1 MKRKIMLTAALFFV
15 LGLSSLHAQEW
26 SVAQKEVWTNVTTY
40 WGLMAKGD
48 INGFLDYFH
57 PDYIGWDNGSPLPS
71 TKEQS
76 KKWITYAYQGVK
88 IPVYEINPVAIKIYG
103 DVAFVDYYYAMAK
116 ESQDGKKSSESGR
129 WTDILLKQGN
139 KWVMIGDH
147 GGSDKKE

>member
-1 MKRKIMLTAALFFV
+1 MKNKIVLTTALFFV
-15 LGLSSLHAQEW
+15 LGLSSVFAQEW
-26 SVAQKEVWTNVTTY
+26 SAAQKEIWINVNAY
-40 WGLMAKGD
+40 WALMAKGD
-48 INGFLDYFH
+48 INGFLEYFH
-57 PDYIGWDNGSPLPS
+57 SDYIGWDKNSPLPS

-76 KKWITYAYQGVK
+76 KKWIIYSYQGVK
-88 IPVYEINPVAIKIYG
+88 IPVYEIDPVAIKIYG

-116 ESQDGKKSSESGR
+116 ETADGKKSAESGR

>member
-1 MKRKIMLTAALFFV
+1 MKNKIMLTTALFFV
-15 LGLSSLHAQEW
+15 LGLSSVFAQEW
-26 SVAQKEVWTNVTTY
+26 SAAQKEVWTNVNNY

-48 INGFLDYFH
+48 INGFLEYFH
-57 PDYIGWDNGSPLPS
+57 SDYIGWDNNAPLPS

-88 IPVYEINPVAIKIYG
+88 VPVYEINPVAIKIYG
-103 DVAFVDYYYAMAK
+103 DVAFVDYYYAIAK
-116 ESQDGKKSSESGR
+116 ETQDGKKSLESGR
-129 WTDILLKQGN
+129 WTDILLKQGA